1 MDIGSPTRSL
11 FMCINGGALIDL
23 DQSVVGWIACDPGG
37 MRQVA
42 AHQHLFF
49 EGDQRTHLYIVE
61 SGWAK
66 LYRTLV
72 DGQRQVVGFC
82 HAGAVVGI
90 EGGDT
95 HANGCEAVTP
105 LRVRSIPVKRLAELC
120 ARDPQLAVQLIGQVG
135 NQLGATQ
142 AQLTSVGA
150 QSADQKLAT
159 FLLAVADVSDGRD
172 QEFDLPMRR
181 SEMAEF
187 LGLRLETVSR
197 KMSDFQRRKWVKMI
211 SMYRFRVLNRRALE
225 CLAEGG
231 DMEDAG
237 YANVAA

>member
-1 MDIGSPTRSL
+1 
-11 FMCINGGALIDL
+11 MCINGGAFIHFDNSPAAWAAS
-23 DQSVVGWIACDPGG
+23 DAGAI
-37 MRQVA
+37 RQVP

-49 EGDQRTHLYIVE
+49 EGDARTNLYVIE
-61 SGWAK
+61 TGWAK

-82 HAGAVVGI
+82 SAGSIIGI
-90 EGGDT
+90 EGSGE
-95 HANGCEAVTP
+95 HANGCETVTP
-105 LRVRSIPVKRLAELC
+105 IRVRIIPVKRLAEIC
-120 ARDPQLAVQLIGQVG
+120 ARDPQLAVQLIAQVG
-135 NQLGATQ
+135 SQLGAAQ

-150 QSADQKLAT
+150 QSADQKLAS
-159 FLLAVADVSDGRD
+159 FLMAVAKVSDSQDG
-172 QEFDLPMRR
+172 EFDLPMRR

-211 SMYRFRVLNRRALE
+211 SMYRFRLVNRNALE

-231 DMEDAG
+231 DIDEAG
-237 YANVAA
+237 GVLAAA

>member
-1 MDIGSPTRSL
+1 
-11 FMCINGGALIDL
+11 MCINGGAFIDFEH
-23 DQSVVGWIACDPGG
+23 SPGG
-37 MRQVA
+37 WAASDAGAVRQVP

-49 EGDQRTHLYIVE
+49 EGDERSNLYVVE

-82 HAGAVVGI
+82 GAGSILGI
-90 EGGDT
+90 EGSGD
-95 HANGCEAVTP
+95 HANGCETVTS
-105 LRVRSIPVKRLAELC
+105 LRVRTIPVKRLVEIC
-120 ARDPQLAVQLIGQVG
+120 TRDPQLAVQLIGQVG
-135 NQLGATQ
+135 NQLGAAQ

-172 QEFDLPMRR
+172 AEFDLPMRR

-187 LGLRLETVSR
+187 LGVRLETVSR
-197 KMSDFQRRKWVKMI
+197 KMSDFQRRKWVKMV
-211 SMYRFRVLNRRALE
+211 SMYRFRVLNRGALE
-225 CLAEGG
+225 CLAAGG
-231 DMEDAG
+231 DLEEAG
-237 YANVAA
+237 FAMLPA

>member
-1 MDIGSPTRSL
+1 
-11 FMCINGGALIDL
+11 MCINGRAIIDF
-23 DQSVVGWIACDPGG
+23 DHSPGG
-37 MRQVA
+37 WVATHIGDMKQVA
-42 AHQHLFF
+42 AHNHLFF
-49 EGDQRTHLYIVE
+49 EGDARNSLYIVE

-82 HAGAVVGI
+82 GAGSVMGL
-90 EGGDT
+90 EGAAE
-95 HANGCEAVTP
+95 HANGCEAVTA
-105 LRVRSIPVKRLAELC
+105 LKVRTIPVKRLAEVC
-120 ARDPQLAVQLIGQVG
+120 ARDPHLAVQLIGQVG
-135 NQLGATQ
+135 NQLGAAQ

-159 FLLAVADVSDGRD
+159 FLLAVADVSQGRD
-172 QEFDLPMRR
+172 AEFDLPMRR

-197 KMSDFQRRKWVKMI
+197 KMSDFQRRKWIKMI
-211 SMYRFRVLNRRALE
+211 SMYHLRLLNRSALE

-231 DMEDAG
+231 DVEEAG
-237 YANVAA
+237 YAMLAA

>member
-1 MDIGSPTRSL
+1 
-11 FMCINGGALIDL
+11 MCINGGAIIDF
-23 DQSVVGWIACDPGG
+23 DHSAGAWIFSEAAAI
-37 MRQVA
+37 RQVQ
-42 AHQHLFF
+42 AHKHLFF
-49 EGDQRTHLYIVE
+49 EGDKRTNLYVVE

-82 HAGAVVGI
+82 SAGSIIGI
-90 EGGDT
+90 EGDAD
-95 HANGCEAVTP
+95 HANGCEAVTS
-105 LRVRSIPVKRLAELC
+105 LRVRPIPLKRLAEIC

-135 NQLGATQ
+135 NQLGAAQ

-150 QSADQKLAT
+150 QSADQKLAS
-159 FLLAVADVSDGRD
+159 FLIAVAKVSDSKDG
-172 QEFDLPMRR
+172 EIDLPMRR

-197 KMSDFQRRKWVKMI
+197 KMSEFQRRKWVKMTA
-211 SMYRFRVLNRRALE
+211 MYRFRLLNRGALE

-237 YANVAA
+237 GMLMCA

>member
-1 MDIGSPTRSL
+1 
-11 FMCINGGALIDL
+11 MCINGGAIIDF
-23 DQSVVGWIACDPGG
+23 DHSPGG
-37 MRQVA
+37 WLAFDPSGSRQVA

-49 EGDQRTHLYIVE
+49 EGDVRRNLYVVE

-66 LYRTLV
+66 LYRTLL

-82 HAGAVVGI
+82 NAGSILGI
-90 EGGDT
+90 EGSAE

-105 LRVRSIPVKRLAELC
+105 LRVRAIPVKSLTELC
-120 ARDPQLAVQLIGQVG
+120 ARDPKLAAQLIGQVG
-135 NQLGATQ
+135 NQLGAAQ
-142 AQLTSVGA
+142 AQLTSIGA

-159 FLLAVADVSDGRD
+159 FLLAVADVSQGRD
-172 QEFDLPMRR
+172 AEFDLPMRR

-197 KMSDFQRRKWVKMI
+197 KMSDFQRRKWVQMI
-211 SMYRFRVLNRRALE
+211 SMYRFRLLNRSAIE

-231 DMEDAG
+231 DLEEAG
-237 YANVAA
+237 FTMLAA

>member
-1 MDIGSPTRSL
+1 
-11 FMCINGGALIDL
+11 MCINGGIVIDF
-23 DQSVVGWIACDPGG
+23 DHSPGG
-37 MRQVA
+37 WLASDTCGIRQIG

-49 EGDQRTHLYIVE
+49 EGDPRSNLYVIE

-82 HAGAVVGI
+82 NAGSILGI
-90 EGGDT
+90 EGVAE
-95 HANGCEAVTP
+95 HANGCEAVTQ
-105 LRVRSIPVKRLAELC
+105 LRVRTIPVKRLAELC
-120 ARDPQLAVQLIGQVG
+120 TRDPQLAAQLIGQVG
-135 NQLGATQ
+135 NQLGAAQ
-142 AQLTSVGA
+142 AQLTSIGA

-159 FLLAVADVSDGRD
+159 FLLALADVSQGRD
-172 QEFDLPMRR
+172 AEFDLPMRR

-197 KMSDFQRRKWVKMI
+197 KMSDFQRRKWVRMI
-211 SMYRFRVLNRRALE
+211 SMYRFRLINRSALE

-231 DMEDAG
+231 DLEEAG
-237 YANVAA
+237 FAMLAA

>member
-1 MDIGSPTRSL
+1 
-11 FMCINGGALIDL
+11 MCINGGAFIDF
-23 DQSVVGWIACDPGG
+23 DHSPGGWVASDPGSI
-37 MRQVA
+37 RQVA
-42 AHQHLFF
+42 AHSHLFF
-49 EGDQRTHLYIVE
+49 EGDARSNLYVIE

-82 HAGAVVGI
+82 STGSIMGL
-90 EGGDT
+90 EGVAE

-105 LRVRSIPVKRLAELC
+105 LRVRIIPLKRLAELC

-135 NQLGATQ
+135 NQLGAAQ

-159 FLLAVADVSDGRD
+159 FLLAVADVSEGRD
-172 QEFDLPMRR
+172 SEFDLPMRR
-181 SEMAEF
+181 SEVAEF

-197 KMSDFQRRKWVKMI
+197 KLSDFQRRKWVKMI
-211 SMYRFRVLNRRALE
+211 SMYRFRVLNRSALE

-231 DMEDAG
+231 DLEEAG
-237 YANVAA
+237 YASMAA

>member
-1 MDIGSPTRSL
+1 
-11 FMCINGGALIDL
+11 MCINGGTFIDF
-23 DQSVVGWIACDPGG
+23 DHSPGSWVSSDAG
-37 MRQVA
+37 GIRQVA
-42 AHQHLFF
+42 AHHHLFF
-49 EGDQRTHLYIVE
+49 EGDERTNLYVIE
-61 SGWAK
+61 SGWVK

-82 HAGAVVGI
+82 SAGSIIGI
-90 EGGDT
+90 EGAAE

-105 LRVRSIPVKRLAELC
+105 IRVRTIPVKRLAEIC

-135 NQLGATQ
+135 NQLGAAQ

-150 QSADQKLAT
+150 QSADQKLAS
-159 FLLAVADVSDGRD
+159 FLIAVAKVSDSEND
-172 QEFDLPMRR
+172 EFDLPMRR

-211 SMYRFRVLNRRALE
+211 SMYRFRLVNRSALE

-231 DMEDAG
+231 DMEEAG
-237 YANVAA
+237 CALAAA

>member
-1 MDIGSPTRSL
+1 
-11 FMCINGGALIDL
+11 MCINGGALIDL
-23 DQSVVGWIACDPGG
+23 DQSALGWVACEPGG
-37 MRQVA
+37 RQVA

-49 EGDQRTHLYIVE
+49 EGDARTNLYIVE

-120 ARDPQLAVQLIGQVG
+120 TRDPQLAVQLIGQVG

-159 FLLAVADVSDGRD
+159 FLLAVADVSKGRD
-172 QEFDLPMRR
+172 EEFDLPMRR

-237 YANVAA
+237 YANIAA